1 MLLGV
6 HSNRMDKNERLL
18 KALLIT
24 ALFSEL
30 QIPVRLLN
38 NSVVDI
44 IHKALLLSPDTEKK
58 ACEQLNFLEK
68 VIQPA
73 EKL

>member
-1 MLLGV
+1 MLLEV
-6 HSNRMDKNERLL
+6 HSNRMDENERLL
-18 KALLIT
+18 KALLI
-24 ALFSEL
+24 ASLLGEL
-30 QIPVRLLN
+30 GISACLLN

-68 VIQPA
+68 VIHPA